1 MSVLDPRQRERLAA
15 FVSRLLAPIPSHGT
29 HSDMARALLASRH
42 PFSRDELGFLRRM
55 VCQPVG
61 FDDDYCRLMALTVR
75 VREAAE

>member
-1 MSVLDPRQRERLAA
+1 
-15 FVSRLLAPIPSHGT
+15 
-29 HSDMARALLASRH
+29 MARALLASRH